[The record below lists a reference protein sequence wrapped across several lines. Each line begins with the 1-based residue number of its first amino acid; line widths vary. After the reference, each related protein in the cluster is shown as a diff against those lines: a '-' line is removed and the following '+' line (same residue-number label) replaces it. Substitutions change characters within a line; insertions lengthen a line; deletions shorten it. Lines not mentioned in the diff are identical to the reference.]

1 MVHEMNEENSYM
13 GNNEH
18 MSITT
23 RLAIIRTIEAEK
35 RTHLAELRT
44 GIGILTIPMSL
55 LTILIATSRYYIFED
70 VLLFIV
76 GLSFGIIALSFIG
89 AFLVYRALK
98 LMKNDG
104 RLLKRVGI
112 HTHDAVLEYGENQKE

>member
-1 MVHEMNEENSYM
+1 MNDESLYM
-13 GNNEH
+13 GDHEQ

-104 RLLKRVGI
+104 VLLKKVGL
-112 HTHDAVLEYGENQKE
+112 HTHDAVLEYGENQKK

>member
-1 MVHEMNEENSYM
+1 MNDESLYM
-13 GNNEH
+13 GDHEQ

-76 GLSFGIIALSFIG
+76 GLSFGIIALAFIG

-104 RLLKRVGI
+104 VLLKQVGL
-112 HTHDAVLEYGENQKE
+112 HTHDAVLEYGENQKK